1 MYSVLLLSSV
11 ESKSDSL
18 PTFSSHRH
26 ISAHLCS
33 QHAFLPM
40 CVTAYC
46 IVGNFGCLSITSFF
60 QLDKGSWLEPEC
72 VPEYWVVHCSDF
84 SNLCDVCFIKLCF
97 WHGGISLPSCADL
110 WSWCLPGVCSFLP
123 PSFHIGF
130 LCDSRRITWPPLHV
144 LLLCNGDQNPKL
156 LHRALGKL
164 SL

>member
-26 ISAHLCS
+26 TSAHLCS
-33 QHAFLPM
+33 QHAFLPT

-123 PSFHIGF
+123 PSLLSHR
-130 LCDSRRITWPPLHV
+130 LPVWQQENHLASPACSPSMQWWPEPQATAQSF
-144 LLLCNGDQNPKL
+144 GE
-156 LHRALGKL
+156 A
-164 SL
+164 